1 MSDSSVTVAT
11 LGPGSRIANY
21 RIEREIGR
29 GNMAVVY
36 LATQLDLQRPVAL
49 KILTGRLAHDNDFV
63 SRFLNEARTAAALS
77 HPNIVQAFSA
87 GAVAA
92 DLYYFAMEYIE
103 GETLHDRIGRER
115 QLKAADLLPIA
126 LDIAGALDYGWT
138 RQRLVHGDI
147 KPENI
152 MLSVKGESKLADFGL
167 AKVNEH
173 SFVGDGLMLTPLY
186 AAPEMIR
193 GQAAAQ
199 DCRPDIYSFGATLYH
214 ALAGQPPFPGTD
226 PQEVMQRHL
235 HEPPPPLRKFNPHL
249 PERLAEFVT
258 GQLLAK
264 AAEERPQ
271 TWAAVIDHLDWF
283 QSHKRPTVF
292 FAAPAPPAT
301 AAPDAPPVPRPA
313 SRVPLMA
320 AMAVL
325 ILAAAAFLGWGVLG
339 KIRTDT
345 AKRDALTAWSQ
356 AKTDLAAESD
366 LAAGLAILERFD
378 KTHGR
383 FAPPGFREILQRQQQ
398 LLATQL
404 APPTTTPAPPPV
416 TPKPTPPAAP
426 TPPPAPNPAPPA
438 PSPLKPKP
446 EVAAMPPKPAVNTT
460 ERADRCSEFLAAA
473 NAQTRTAAAN
483 PEAWEPVIKLGRD
496 WLAAYPDPSDEAG
509 QVRLFL
515 DTVLPAAEELLPDL
529 ILLSPKLAGTP
540 VTVKIHGTLPL
551 DDISLRG
558 ISLRQKT
565 DYGQVKLQVPWN
577 EIDRTALLVTLG
589 KTSLGAPGQSLETRR
604 PLLAFL
610 LLANR
615 TDDLDAQLQALP
627 ESPEKRH
634 WLILAASYRQAPQ
647 EALCLLAW
655 QGALDAA
662 RRHEFLAAGR
672 SLLRARATPTAAASR
687 HESEFDR
694 LQQTL
699 AEFLPDARVPAL
711 ILQAQKSV
719 ATDPR
724 LAIFTLNLCRA
735 RYGGLEL
742 PELPEITP
750 LRDQALDALASQLRQ
765 SNNSLPSL
773 YSCPPLNPFLP
784 SSQPPGD
791 AAAILFR
798 LKKQG
803 AAPPDLKPLLTQLNA
818 AALLDMGAW
827 SEAGQLLR
835 NRNWAPGENQ
845 YPPFVAGILFG
856 RALLHDRFHDAGT
869 APATAMESLAKLR
882 PRRGANDNEADGI
895 LQLRVRLQ
903 VDLALATRL
912 WKLSPAPW
920 PESFLPRAASSRAL
934 ATALGIA
941 AWRLEAGLPT
951 LTASQMSA
959 AGDGSHLLQAA
970 NQLLDNP
977 ELADFPGA
985 TDAPADLRAH
995 YCRLLLAALCRTPR
1009 QLPTERLHE
1018 PWDTLARYIPESGFI
1033 AADTRFGVLL
1043 QQVALDLK
1051 ADDPKAA
1058 TNRVRDALG
1067 QQDPAGL
1074 AFASRLLLLQAGIEF
1089 HRGFPGAARETLGL
1103 VAATTVASPAEL
1115 AVAARHQN
1123 DTAPPPLSPD
1133 SKSPAAAAAFWDAW
1147 LTWARL
1153 TAAASPQDDT
1163 TDTPTP
1169 AVTAANRLHTAAQ
1182 CLAERHFALLL
1193 GATPATEQKEA
1204 EAF

>member
-92 DLYYFAMEYIE
+92 DLHYFAMEYIE

-152 MLSVKGESKLADFGL
+152 MLSIKGESKLADFGL

-214 ALAGQPPFPGTD
+214 ALAGQPPFPGAD

-235 HEPPPPLRKFNPHL
+235 HEAPPPLRKFNPHL

-258 GQLLAK
+258 DQLLAK
-264 AAEERPQ
+264 TAEERPQ

-292 FAAPAPPAT
+292 FAAPA
-301 AAPDAPPVPRPA
+301 AAAGTPVPAPPPRPA
-313 SRVPLMA
+313 SRTPLI
-320 AMAVL
+320 AVTAVMV
-325 ILAAAAFLGWGVLG
+325 LAAIGFLAWGALG

-345 AKRDALTAWSQ
+345 AKRDALTAWNHI
-356 AKTDLAAESD
+356 KTELAAESD
-366 LAAGLAILERFD
+366 LAAGLAILEQFD

-383 FAPPGFREILQRQQQ
+383 FAPPGFRETLQRQQQ

-404 APPTTTPAPPPV
+404 APPSPAPAPPPV
-416 TPKPTPPAAP
+416 TPNPTPPAAP
-426 TPPPAPNPAPPA
+426 VAPPTPKPAPPA
-438 PSPLKPKP
+438 PTPAKPTP
-446 EVAAMPPKPAVNTT
+446 ETAAPPPKPAVNTT

-473 NAQTRTAAAN
+473 TAQARTATAN
-483 PEAWEPVIKLGRD
+483 PGAWEPVIKLGRD
-496 WLAAYPDPSDEAG
+496 WLAAYPDPSDEAD

-589 KTSLGAPGQSLETRR
+589 KASLGAPGQSLETSR

-610 LLANR
+610 LLTNR

-647 EALCLLAW
+647 EALCLQAW

-662 RRHEFLAAGR
+662 HRHEFLAAGR
-672 SLLRARATPTAAASR
+672 SLLRARATPTAAANR

-694 LQQTL
+694 LQRAL

-735 RYGGLEL
+735 RYGALEL

-750 LRDQALDALASQLRQ
+750 LREQALDALASQLRQ
-765 SNNSLPSL
+765 NNNSLPSL

-784 SSQPPGD
+784 SSQLPGD

-798 LKKQG
+798 LKRQG
-803 AAPPDLKPLLTQLNA
+803 ATPPELKPLLTQLNA

-827 SEAGQLLR
+827 NEAGQLLR

-856 RALLHDRFHDAGT
+856 RALLHHRFHDAGT

-920 PESFLPRAASSRAL
+920 PDSFLPRAASSRAL

-941 AWRLEAGLPT
+941 AWRLEAGLPS
-951 LTASQMSA
+951 LTASQLSA
-959 AGDGSHLLQAA
+959 AGDNSHLLQTA
-970 NQLLDNP
+970 NQLLDTP

-1009 QLPTERLHE
+1009 QLPAERRHE
-1018 PWDTLARYIPESGFI
+1018 PWDTLARYIPEYGFI

-1051 ADDPKAA
+1051 ADAPKAA
-1058 TNRVRDALG
+1058 TSRVRDALG
-1067 QQDPAGL
+1067 QHEPADL

-1103 VAATTVASPAEL
+1103 LAATTVASPAEL

-1123 DTAPPPLSPD
+1123 DTAPAPLSPD
-1133 SKSPAAAAAFWDAW
+1133 SKSPAASAAFWDAW

-1153 TAAASPQDDT
+1153 TAPASPQDDT
-1163 TDTPTP
+1163 
-1169 AVTAANRLHTAAQ
+1169 TAANRLHTAAQ

-1193 GATPATEQKEA
+1193 GATPATENKEA